1 MNTIQSNLSKA
12 YVFWIGSL
20 MFGLPLLSSFY
31 PVAFSPGSGA
41 KILIPYALISAII
54 GLYILSRPNRSK
66 DPLPE
71 EPENRS
77 GIRSPVTYKLGYA
90 SLSFATLAI
99 PSYWLMR
106 YFVDAAYPSPA
117 GEYASIAAV
126 LYLATVS
133 LTALFGVPFL
143 LLLLFP
149 ALRESLSFRSG
160 FTKIALII
168 GIAYFLTYLLLVNQ
182 IVITGFNAPP
192 ANYVPSPNGTYPFA
206 FAFTSGPSP
215 GSALESAF
223 YVPQITIQL
232 SPFVNL
238 LIMPFE
244 MILAIT
250 LSSLVAA
257 SIVITYYLIKNSSK
271 NSCLTGA
278 TVSGLGGFFGFTAT
292 CPMCLAPTLVSIF
305 IGGFSSLRGV
315 SAVVPSFYSQLS
327 GVVIPPLISV
337 IALIAGI
344 SYLNFRTYRTGSTF
358 NSLVETTSKG
368 LKQ

>member
-1 MNTIQSNLSKA
+1 MSTIQSNLPKA

-31 PVAFSPGSGA
+31 PIAFSQGSGA
-41 KILIPYALISAII
+41 KFLIPYVLISAII

-71 EPENRS
+71 NGSAVSRS
-77 GIRSPVTYKLGYA
+77 QVTYKLGYA

-106 YFVDAAYPSPA
+106 YFVVAAYPSPA

-133 LTALFGVPFL
+133 LATLFGVPFL

-149 ALRESLSFRSG
+149 ALRDSLSFRPG
-160 FTKIALII
+160 FTKIAII
-168 GIAYFLTYLLLVNQ
+168 IAIAYSLTYLLLVNQ

-192 ANYVPSPNGTYPFA
+192 ANYIPSPNGAYPFA
-206 FAFTSGPSP
+206 FVFTSGPSP
-215 GSALESAF
+215 ASALESAF

-232 SPFVNL
+232 SPLVNF

-292 CPMCLAPTLVSIF
+292 CPTCLAPTLVSVF
-305 IGGFSSLRGV
+305 VGGFSGLRGV

-327 GVVIPPLISV
+327 GVVIPPLIS
-337 IALIAGI
+337 IGALIAGI
-344 SYLNFRTYRTGSTF
+344 AYLNFRTYRTGSA
-358 NSLVETTSKG
+358 LDAPIETVSSR
-368 LKQ
+368 LE